1 MNMLNKEILKKTWL
15 YKHFRNFLLWP
26 KDLAYKLPLK
36 RKFFLMMYQK
46 NWMIDPCTSKR
57 QKYWK
62 KCGVNALGNFNVGA
76 DVYFDAQNA
85 HYLTI
90 EDGVW
95 ISSRCLILMHKRDL
109 SDYHKGDDYRSQ
121 PSMCRAVRICKG
133 AAVGMSCVIMPG
145 VTIGEGAVIGT
156 GSVVVQDIPAWTVAV
171 GSPARVI
178 RVLRTREEAMLLK
191 KRILDR

>member
-1 MNMLNKEILKKTWL
+1 MNMLNREILKKTWL

-36 RKFFLMMYQK
+36 RKFFLMMYHK

-90 EDGVW
+90 EDGAW
-95 ISSRCLILMHKRDL
+95 ISSRCLILMNNRDIKAEDVINTDNEYNSFEEEYFAMTDEEYQNNIDENTL
-109 SDYHKGDDYRSQ
+109 QDFLDYDGK
-121 PSMCRAVRICKG
+121 
-133 AAVGMSCVIMPG
+133 
-145 VTIGEGAVIGT
+145 
-156 GSVVVQDIPAWTVAV
+156 
-171 GSPARVI
+171 
-178 RVLRTREEAMLLK
+178 
-191 KRILDR
+191 

>member
-1 MNMLNKEILKKTWL
+1 MLFRSEILKKTWL

-95 ISSRCLILMHKRDL
+95 ISSRCLILMHKRDI
-109 SDYHKGDDYRSQ
+109 SNYYQGDNYRNQ
-121 PSMCRAVRICKG
+121 PSVSRKVRICRG
-133 AAVGMSCVIMPG
+133 AAIGMSSIIMPG

-156 GSVVVQDIPAWTVAV
+156 GSVVVNDIPAWSVAV
-171 GSPARVI
+171 GNPARVI
-178 RVLRTREEAMLLK
+178 RTLK
-191 KRILDR
+191 NRKVVMSMKERD